1 MPLLMS
7 YMKRL
12 VEEYGTDF
20 TEEDLWQA
28 IADELGVGAS
38 EIMDGDLVEY
48 L

>member
-1 MPLLMS
+1 MS

-28 IADELGVGAS
+28 IADELGVDAS
-38 EIMDGDLVEY
+38 EISDGDLVEY